1 MVWRDAGTRIA
12 CALDEV
18 SVGQKITLAFRRRYM
33 DRERG
38 FTGYFWKAVPVPGSA
53 PEKAGEE
60 NIRFDGNLVGNLVTQ
75 GKVFVGQ
82 SGKINGEIHCKNCEV
97 EGVVDGKVVVEELL
111 SLRSMSKL
119 FGEIK
124 TGKLAIEPGATF
136 TGKCDMGGKR
146 EAASEAAAPKT
157 AAK

>member
-1 MVWRDAGTRIA
+1 MTKIAEAENTNKINMIGVGTTI
-12 CALDEV
+12 EG
-18 SVGQKITLAFRRRYM
+18 SIT
-33 DRERG
+33 
-38 FTGYFWKAVPVPGSA
+38 SS
-53 PEKAGEE
+53 E
-60 NIRFDGNLVGNLVTQ
+60 NIRFDGNLIGNLSTK

-82 SGKINGEIHCKNCEV
+82 SGKVTGEIRCKNCEI

-136 TGKCDMGGKR
+136 TGKCDMGGKK
-146 EAASEAAAPKT
+146 EISNEPVSKPKEG
-157 AAK
+157 